1 MKGIEIETA
10 APRHCLTRARGGRL
24 LRGVLVLAVVMVA
37 LPVSAAG
44 PTEEEILAGADA
56 RIEKHRKADVVIVV
70 ERADGRP
77 APDVEVRIEQTRHD
91 FLFGSNIFM
100 LGKCRTPENNRAYE
114 KYFSELLNYA
124 TAPFYWWGY
133 ETEEGKP
140 DYAATDRII
149 DWCRPRGIRI
159 KGHPLMWNYVD
170 PKWLPDDPV
179 RVRRLQLDR
188 IAACVE
194 RFRGRIDIWDVVNE
208 VTEFTRPQCLQN
220 APRLTATTRE
230 IGTMEVVRQA
240 FESARRANPHATLLI
255 NDYITD
261 RRYADEVIAKL
272 VDGEGKALY
281 DAIGIQCHQ
290 HGGAWT
296 AQHTWEICERFAKF
310 GVPLHFTEATILS
323 GELGWNLCATRP
335 GFDWPSTLEGEKR
348 QAREVV
354 RFYTVLFSHPA
365 VEAITWWDFVDGC
378 WQNAP
383 AGFLRRDFS
392 PKPAYHELLKLVK
405 GKWWTRTGGRTD
417 AQGRVRLRGFL
428 GDYLARFTVAGR
440 ACERH
445 FEIRKGEENRVVFR
459 VE

>member
-1 MKGIEIETA
+1 MNGIATSVVCRRCRGAGARQWFRGLCATA
-10 APRHCLTRARGGRL
+10 IVA
-24 LRGVLVLAVVMVA
+24 MA
-37 LPVSAAG
+37 LPLYAAG
-44 PTEEEILAGADA
+44 PADEEILAGADA

-77 APDVEVRIEQTRHD
+77 APDVEVRIEQTRHH
-91 FLFGSNIFM
+91 FLFGANIFM
-100 LGKCRTPENNRAYE
+100 LGKCRTPEDNRAYE

-133 ETEEGKP
+133 ETEPGKP

-159 KGHPLMWNYVD
+159 KGHPLMWNFVD
-170 PKWLPDDPV
+170 PKWLPDDPAE
-179 RVRRLQLDR
+179 VRRLQLER
-188 IAACVE
+188 IRSCVE
-194 RFRGRIDIWDVVNE
+194 HFAGRIDIWDVVNE
-208 VTEFTRPQCLQN
+208 ATDFERPRILRD
-220 APRLTATTRE
+220 APKLTAAANEVGKMVFVRE
-230 IGTMEVVRQA
+230 A
-240 FESARRANPHATLLI
+240 FRTARAANPKATLLI
-255 NDYITD
+255 NDYVTNEK
-261 RRYADEVIAKL
+261 YAAEVISKL
-272 VDGEGKALY
+272 VGEDGKPLY
-281 DAIGIQCHQ
+281 DVIGIQCHQ

-296 AQHTWEICERFAKF
+296 AQHTWEICERFARF

-323 GELGWNLCATRP
+323 GQLGWNLSTTRP
-335 GFDWPSTLEGEKR
+335 GFDWPSTPDGEQR

-383 AGFLRRDFS
+383 SGFLRRDFT

-405 GKWWTRTGGRTD
+405 GKWWTKTVGRTD

-440 ACERH
+440 ACERR
-445 FEIRKGEENRVVFR
+445 FEIRKGEGNRVVFR
-459 VE
+459 AE